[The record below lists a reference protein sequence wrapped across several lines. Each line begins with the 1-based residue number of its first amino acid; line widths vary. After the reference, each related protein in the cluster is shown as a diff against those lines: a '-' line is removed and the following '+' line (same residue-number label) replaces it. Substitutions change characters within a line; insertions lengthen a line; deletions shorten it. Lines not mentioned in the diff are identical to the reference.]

1 MTLEDIKS
9 PFDGS
14 VIGQVP
20 VASLKDVDGYLTRA
34 EVGSKLW
41 RNTPAHVRSAII
53 LKAATI
59 ATVLPR

>member
-20 VASLKDVDGYLTRA
+20 VASLKDVDGYLSRA
-34 EVGSKLW
+34 EVGAKLW
-41 RNTPAHVRSAII
+41 RNTPAPSC
-53 LKAATI
+53 
-59 ATVLPR
+59 